1 MLAAWPNSAA
11 ITCGDLFMSVL
22 ETYLRELRD
31 IHAYYERVKAQCYS
45 WKDKLADTL

>member
-1 MLAAWPNSAA
+1 MKAALYSRVS
-11 ITCGDLFMSVL
+11 TQVL

-45 WKDKLADTL
+45 CKDKLADTL